1 MSQRP
6 TLNSRLR
13 VVVAKAYRTEKLYS
27 SHNGRFE
34 KLAGAAALS
43 DAASEV
49 RGREWQRAY
58 QHLRCCL
65 NDLLSLGN
73 SAVVSRDILA
83 LRDAYM
89 AKADESAQ
97 LVKFGVDELKEFA
110 DRQEFAHILRL
121 STELIR
127 RKAQV
132 QVCRTIAQ
140 ELTEILD
147 AHGSS
152 KNLQAEHDRTQQFKS
167 LLEGNGGE
175 ILFEPRSSTGYIGQ
189 LAEVG
194 SFSAQMK
201 NVVPFS
207 ARGGG
212 RLGR

>member
-27 SHNGRFE
+27 SHNGRAE
-34 KLAGAAALS
+34 KLAGVAALTE
-43 DAASEV
+43 AASEL

-73 SAVVSRDILA
+73 MSVVAKDILA
-83 LRDAYM
+83 LRDAYL

-97 LVKFGVDELKEFA
+97 IVKYGADELKETA
-110 DRQEFAHILRL
+110 DRQEFAHSLRI
-121 STELIR
+121 SSELVR

-132 QVCRTIAQ
+132 QVCRAIAQ

-147 AHGSS
+147 AHAPS
-152 KNLQAEHDRTQQFKS
+152 KSIKAEENRTQQFKS

-175 ILFEPRSSTGYIGQ
+175 ILFEQRSSSGYIGQ

-201 NVVPFS
+201 NVVSFKS
-207 ARGGG
+207 SKISRIG
-212 RLGR
+212 R

>member
-27 SHNGRFE
+27 SHGGRFE

-73 SAVVSRDILA
+73 SAVVARDVLA
-83 LRDAYM
+83 LREAYL
-89 AKADESAQ
+89 AKADESNQ
-97 LVKFGVDELKEFA
+97 LVKYGVEEMKEFA

-132 QVCRTIAQ
+132 QVCRAIAQ

-147 AHGSS
+147 AQGSS
-152 KNLQAEHDRTQQFKS
+152 KSIKAEQDRTQQFKS

-175 ILFEPRSSTGYIGQ
+175 ILFEHRSPTGYIGQ

-201 NVVPFS
+201 NVVSFKS
-207 ARGGG
+207 SRTS